1 MTRKEYKENVKK
13 AIDLNTKSKSLCNEV
28 LSQSL
33 GQINK
38 AYNEGFNDAQE
49 IVNKFVSTDVEE
61 VFRIFGKARIETLEK
76 FTLQEVKEKLEDAK
90 ESEKEADFRIGD
102 VVRTKYAP
110 IEKAVIVSLDGG
122 CNLRFKNGQI
132 LRYSPDDVVRTGENV
147 DVRYYDYG
155 QEQ

>member
-1 MTRKEYKENVKK
+1 MTRQEYEENVKK

-38 AYNEGFNDAQE
+38 AYNEGFNEAQE
-49 IVNKFVSTDVEE
+49 IINKFVSTDIEE
-61 VFRIFGKARIETLEK
+61 FFRIFRKPRIETLEK
-76 FTLQEVKEKLEDAK
+76 FSLQEIKEKLEDVE

-102 VVRTKYAP
+102 VVRTKYAS

-122 CNLRFKNGQI
+122 CNLRF
-132 LRYSPDDVVRTGENV
+132 
-147 DVRYYDYG
+147 
-155 QEQ
+155 